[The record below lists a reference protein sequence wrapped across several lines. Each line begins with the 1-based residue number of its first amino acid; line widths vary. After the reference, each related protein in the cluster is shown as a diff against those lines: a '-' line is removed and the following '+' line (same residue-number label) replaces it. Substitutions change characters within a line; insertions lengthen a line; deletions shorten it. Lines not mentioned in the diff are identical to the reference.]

1 VLRSGGIEQIIALL
15 DENESTNVPNVLLSC
30 VLSCLSALADGNP
43 EIQKYIYEKN
53 VLHLLGA
60 QLQKDDASLLGHAT
74 RCLMDL
80 LKNNVVMQEALA
92 KSNEKILEKIV
103 ELLDSDHQGVQQNC
117 VALLALLARI
127 EEGHK
132 RILETDFKRRLLALL
147 KTNNVEMR
155 QLAEVCLR
163 LLSNVADESF

>member
-1 VLRSGGIEQIIALL
+1 MRSGGIEQIIALL

-30 VLSCLSALADGNP
+30 VLSCLSALADGNRKSVHSIIRRYINMVRIA

-80 LKNNVVMQEALA
+80 LKNNGTVSYNTVL
-92 KSNEKILEKIV
+92 
-103 ELLDSDHQGVQQNC
+103 
-117 VALLALLARI
+117 
-127 EEGHK
+127 
-132 RILETDFKRRLLALL
+132 
-147 KTNNVEMR
+147 
-155 QLAEVCLR
+155 
-163 LLSNVADESF
+163 